1 MTERTDI
8 APDQLLNNFN
18 LSRINFLTAELVQ
31 IQDMEHGDC
40 VEIEVCVDELASW
53 AVAAYG
59 PCAGAII
66 RRRMAESL
74 LANDQEAARCW
85 RLVAEAA
92 DHFIDRRQLH

>member
-8 APDQLLNNFN
+8 ERDQLLNEFN
-18 LSRINFLTAELVQ
+18 LSRVNFLTAELVQ
-31 IQDMEHGDC
+31 LEYMEHRDC
-40 VEIEVCVDELASW
+40 VEIEICVDELASW

-66 RRRMAESL
+66 RRRVAESL
-74 LANDQEAARCW
+74 LANDREAARCW

-92 DHFIDRRQLH
+92 DHYIDRRQLH